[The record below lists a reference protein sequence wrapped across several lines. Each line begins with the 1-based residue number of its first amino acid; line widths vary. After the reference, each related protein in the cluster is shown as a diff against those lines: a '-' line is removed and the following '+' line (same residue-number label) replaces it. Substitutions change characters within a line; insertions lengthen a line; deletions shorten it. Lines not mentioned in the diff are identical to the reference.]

1 MGNELFDRI
10 VDLLNGQE
18 IGRYGKGNI
27 DLYNRPQIKNAN
39 GSISTVKSHGFT
51 DENGKH
57 ILVPTVT
64 PDGIISGDEAVKRY
78 YQTGEYLGKFN
89 TIPELEDY
97 AQKLHL
103 QQEKYYLQ

>member
-1 MGNELFDRI
+1 MSNELFKS
-10 VDLLNGQE
+10 VLNLLDKQE
-18 IGRYGKGNI
+18 IDRYGKGNI

-39 GSISTVKSHGFT
+39 GSISTVKSYGFT

-64 PDGIISGDEAVKRY
+64 PDGIISNDEAVKRY

-103 QQEKYYLQ
+103 QQEKYYLN